1 MKRIEVNCYSGHR
14 GEERPLSFI
23 YIDKSFRVVDILE
36 RRLEEDQSSRERR
49 RFYKIK
55 ANDGKIYT
63 LIHMEVKNEWIL
75 MRTSEDA
82 RG

>member
-1 MKRIEVNCYSGHR
+1 MNRIDVKCYSGYR

-23 YIDKSFRVVDILE
+23 FNDKPFKVVNILD
-36 RRLEEDQSSRERR
+36 RRMEEDLSSRERK

-55 ANDGKIYT
+55 ASDGKIYT
-63 LIHMEVKNEWIL
+63 LIHREAKNEWIL
-75 MRTSEDA
+75 MRTPEDA